1 MEDVDAF
8 AVGAVRLATLLRA
21 YGISTLDELAETI
34 RWDGDHLAGYIV
46 NTDISSLPCIGQP
59 QQHRQRHQY
68 STNDSSTQTSTEVI
82 CTQDVVVMTD
92 GAATQES
99 SNKATQTAT
108 DMHMVD
114 VATVELVL
122 AEALCKGQMVDS
134 STLSSVSD
142 ASGGMPWSLVDREVQ
157 ATPAPLMHRQTQA
170 GSECVFRFDA
180 ETQADVS
187 DDELG
192 AFPRPQSCFEPYPDE
207 E

>member
-1 MEDVDAF
+1 
-8 AVGAVRLATLLRA
+8 
-21 YGISTLDELAETI
+21 
-34 RWDGDHLAGYIV
+34 
-46 NTDISSLPCIGQP
+46 
-59 QQHRQRHQY
+59 
-68 STNDSSTQTSTEVI
+68 
-82 CTQDVVVMTD
+82 MTD

-122 AEALCKGQMVDS
+122 AEALCKVQMVDS
-134 STLSSVSD
+134 STLTSVSD

-170 GSECVFRFDA
+170 GCECVFRLDA

-187 DDELG
+187 DGELG